1 MKNFWFM
8 TIIMIVSSI
17 CKSPIATWFL
27 SKKPGRGQPHI
38 MCPME
43 TYMSTIKKPSDAIS
57 RFFRTG
63 VSLSL
68 SASSSADFLALG
80 SCLPLGEASY
90 PASRT
95 AAIIFSAEAVPST
108 PMEFVSRLTEQ
119 ELTPLTPDTA
129 FSTLAEQAAQL
140 MPVTV
145 YCSIVFITPSFIS

>member
-1 MKNFWFM
+1 MKNFLFM
-8 TIIMIVSSI
+8 TMIMIVSSI
-17 CKSPIATWFL
+17 CKSPIATWFPL
-27 SKKPGRGQPHI
+27 KKLGRGQPHI

-43 TYMSTIKKPSDAIS
+43 TYMSTIRNPSDAIS
-57 RFFRTG
+57 RFFSTG
-63 VSLSL
+63 VSLSR
-68 SASSSADFLALG
+68 SASSSAVFLALD
-80 SCLPLGEASY
+80 SCLSLGEASY
-90 PASRT
+90 PAART

-119 ELTPLTPDTA
+119 ELTPFTPDTA

>member
-1 MKNFWFM
+1 M
-8 TIIMIVSSI
+8 TMIVRSI
-17 CKSPIATWFL
+17 CTRPIATWLL
-27 SKKPGRGQPHI
+27 SKKLGSGQPHI
-38 MCPME
+38 MCPIE
-43 TYMSTIKKPSDAIS
+43 KYMRTIRNPSEAMS
-57 RFFRTG
+57 RFLRTG

-68 SASSSADFLALG
+68 SASSSADERRLC
-80 SCLPLGEASY
+80 SCFPFGEASY

-95 AAIIFSAEAVPST
+95 AAIISSAEAVPST

-119 ELTPLTPDTA
+119 ELTPFTPDTA